1 MSATLPGAAEQT
13 DAGQM
18 SGKTIILIS
27 ALMASMLL
35 AALDQ
40 TVVTTA
46 LPVIAAKVG
55 VIQQL
60 PWAVTA
66 YMLAMTVVTPV
77 YGKLSDSYGGKPLL
91 IAAVTVFVA
100 GSLAA
105 GLSQGM
111 AELVAARVVQG
122 AGAGGII
129 TLTFSIG
136 SSVIPPRDVGKYQG
150 YSGMVWSLATLG
162 GPVLGGYLAGHGLW
176 RWVFLINV
184 PVGLGA
190 IVVAVTMLE
199 LARPADPRPADYPGA
214 CLLVAAASCLLLV
227 MVWGGQRYAWGSVQV
242 VALAAGTAMLAAAF
256 VIRELRVPAPLL
268 DLRFFGDRM
277 VTVSVAA
284 SFLVGVAMFAIVLF
298 LPVYLQVVKGI
309 PAQTSGVYV
318 LPLWGAVTVSSFAT
332 GFAVYKTGSYK
343 EVIIGG
349 SALIA
354 IGAYLFTYL
363 RTGSGNGLL
372 FGAEVVFG
380 AGLGAVISKL
390 IMTVQN
396 TVSREDMGTGIAA
409 TQFFREL
416 GSSIGTAIFG
426 ALFVARL
433 GYWRPRLLPHGSG
446 ASVLRLR
453 ADLLRVD
460 PAVMDQLRTSAP
472 ARFHTVAQ
480 MVALS
485 LRPDLLVAVPFA
497 VLAFGVLWLL
507 PRRPLRGQEWEAP
520 VDSHSDNAAPQP
532 GK

>member
-1 MSATLPGAAEQT
+1 
-13 DAGQM
+13 
-18 SGKTIILIS
+18 
-27 ALMASMLL
+27 MASMLL

-40 TVVTTA
+40 NVVTTA
-46 LPVIAAKVG
+46 LPVIAAKLG

-66 YMLAMTVVTPV
+66 YILAMTAATPV
-77 YGKLSDSYGGKPLL
+77 YGKLSDIYGGKPLL
-91 IAAVTVFVA
+91 IAAVSIFIA

-105 GLSQGM
+105 GLSQGI
-111 AELVAARVVQG
+111 AELVAARAVQG

-162 GPVLGGYLAGHGLW
+162 GPVIGGYLAEHGLW
-176 RWVFLINV
+176 RWVFFLNV

-190 IVVAVTMLE
+190 IVVAATMLD
-199 LARPADPRPADYPGA
+199 LAGSRQRRFADYPGI

-227 MVWGGQRYAWGSVQV
+227 MVWGGQQYAWGSAQV
-242 VALAAGTAMLAAAF
+242 VALAVASAVLAAAF
-256 VIRELRVPAPLL
+256 VIRELTVSAPLL

-284 SFLVGVAMFAIVLF
+284 SFLAGAAMFAVVLF
-298 LPVYLQVVKGI
+298 LPIYLQLVKGI
-309 PAQTSGVYV
+309 PPGTSGVYV

-343 EVIIGG
+343 AVIIGG

-354 IGAYLFTYL
+354 IGVYLFTYVG
-363 RTGSGNGLL
+363 TASGNGLI
-372 FGAEVVFG
+372 FGSEVVFG

-396 TVSREDMGTGIAA
+396 TVSHEEMGTAVAA

-416 GSSIGTAIFG
+416 GGAIGAAVFG
-426 ALFVARL
+426 AVFAARL
-433 GYWRPRLLPHGSG
+433 AYWRARLLPSGSG

-453 ADLLRVD
+453 ADLVRVD
-460 PAVMDQLRTSAP
+460 PAVADQLRTSAP
-472 ARFHTVAQ
+472 ALFRTLAE
-480 MVALS
+480 MVASS
-485 LRPDLLVAVPFA
+485 LRPELLVSVPLA
-497 VLAFGVLWLL
+497 VLAVLVICLL
-507 PRRPLRGQEWEAP
+507 PRRPLHGEDWKSQ
-520 VDSHSDNAAPQP
+520 AAE
-532 GK
+532 